1 MFNKLKIYTSLFFLV
16 PMFLALYFKIYL
28 MAILL
33 LTVTIFSIIF
43 HIFDE
48 KKLKIIDP
56 IFAYILIA
64 SNLYL
69 CFLFRFNLIY
79 FLPALLFVLL
89 ALICL
94 VREKKNYELYH
105 SLWHIF
111 SGIITIFCILGY
123 ISKFI

>member
-79 FLPALLFVLL
+79 FLPAPLFVLL

-94 VREKKNYELYH
+94 VKEKKNYELYH